1 MLECRY
7 ASFSSQYRLSDLDD
21 SVGDVKADIADLQKS
36 IVSSGGSQSI
46 DWIDGIWYFIIVRVS
61 AVWLDNICNRDCKIA
76 SSSPAYEH

>member
-46 DWIDGIWYFIIVRVS
+46 D
-61 AVWLDNICNRDCKIA
+61 
-76 SSSPAYEH
+76 